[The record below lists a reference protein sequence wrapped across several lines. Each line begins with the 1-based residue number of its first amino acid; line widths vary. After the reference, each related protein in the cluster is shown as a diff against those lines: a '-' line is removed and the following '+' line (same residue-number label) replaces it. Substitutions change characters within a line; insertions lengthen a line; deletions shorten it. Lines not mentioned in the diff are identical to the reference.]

1 MLGIPQ
7 LIGLSNAIIREGINT
22 FYMLV
27 NRSSLSRFA
36 LPQTSAEW
44 EQVFARCVAIFAKV
58 PLSTWQ
64 FLVRVLLVLSLSLS
78 LARLFWLVFPAPIIP
93 AATVAILTSSAP
105 TDSNNPSVNITQL
118 KSLTV
123 FGKVEVAKQEQPA
136 VIESKAVDTH
146 LNLILV
152 GVMEGSDESS
162 SRAIIASGDK
172 QDVYAINAALPVG
185 NNVTLS
191 KVMNDRVIINNNGQY
206 ESLWLYQNDPNAP
219 PISQASAMPQA
230 MVPQQPMPSGRPGPS
245 PEMQSP
251 QDRASEPVT
260 AEVSRNLA
268 DVVAMSI
275 YRENGQVVGYKIRP
289 GRDAEKFKS
298 FGLQTDDIVTAING
312 MPLTNPA
319 KIMEV
324 YKNMGN
330 TTSASLEIKRGGS
343 VITVDVVLQ

>member
-1 MLGIPQ
+1 
-7 LIGLSNAIIREGINT
+7 
-22 FYMLV
+22 MLV

-36 LPQTSAEW
+36 VPQTSAEL
-44 EQVFARCVAIFAKV
+44 EQVFARCIAVVAKV

-64 FLVRVLLVLSLSLS
+64 FLIRFLLVLSLSVS

-93 AATVAILTSSAP
+93 AATVAIP
-105 TDSNNPSVNITQL
+105 TATAQVDSGNPSVNIAQL
-118 KSLTV
+118 KTLAV
-123 FGKVEVAKQEQPA
+123 FGKPEAPKQDQPA
-136 VIESKAVDTH
+136 VVETQATVTQ

-152 GVMEGSDESS
+152 GVIVGSDENS
-162 SRAIIASGDK
+162 SRAMIASGDK
-172 QDVYAINAALPVG
+172 QDLYAVNAALPVG

-191 KVMNDRVIINNNGQY
+191 KVMDDRVIINNNGQY
-206 ESLWLYQNDPNAP
+206 ESLWLYQSDPNAP
-219 PISQASAMPQA
+219 PISQVSQA
-230 MVPQQPMPSGRPGPS
+230 APQQIAPAPTAAYPSGRPNPG

-251 QDRASEPVT
+251 LERAGASDP
-260 AEVSRNLA
+260 ALAQVSRNLS
-268 DVVAMSI
+268 DVLAMSI
-275 YRENGQVVGYKIRP
+275 QRENGQVIGYKIRP
-289 GRDAEKFKS
+289 GRDAEKFKAL
-298 FGLQTDDIVTAING
+298 GLQTDDVVTAING

>member
-1 MLGIPQ
+1 
-7 LIGLSNAIIREGINT
+7 
-22 FYMLV
+22 MLV
-27 NRSSLSRFA
+27 NRSSISRVA

-44 EQVFARCVAIFAKV
+44 EQVFARCVAAIAKV

-64 FLVRVLLVLSLSLS
+64 FLARFLLVLSLSIS
-78 LARLFWLVFPAPIIP
+78 LARLFWLVFPTPAIP
-93 AATVAILTSSAP
+93 VATVAIP
-105 TDSNNPSVNITQL
+105 TAAVHADSNNSGVNIAQL
-118 KSLTV
+118 KTLAI
-123 FGKVEVAKQEQPA
+123 FGKAEAPKQEQPA
-136 VIESKAVDTH
+136 VIETQATVTQ

-152 GVMEGSDESS
+152 GLIVSSDENSA
-162 SRAIIASGDK
+162 RAMIASGDK
-172 QDVYAINAALPVG
+172 QDLYAVNAPLPVG

-191 KVMNDRVIINNNGQY
+191 KIMNDRVIINNNGQY

-219 PISQASAMPQA
+219 PISQASAPPVAAQQIIPPQA
-230 MVPQQPMPSGRPGPS
+230 TPYPSGRPGPEL
-245 PEMQSP
+245 EMQSP
-251 QDRASEPVT
+251 QPDKGSTDPGV
-260 AEVSRNLA
+260 AEVSRNLS
-268 DVVAMSI
+268 DVLAMSI
-275 YRENGQVVGYKIRP
+275 QRENGQVIGYKIRP

-298 FGLQTDDIVTAING
+298 LGLQTDDIVTAING

>member
-1 MLGIPQ
+1 ML
-7 LIGLSNAIIREGINT
+7 A
-22 FYMLV
+22 
-27 NRSSLSRFA
+27 NRSSSSRFA
-36 LPQTSAEW
+36 MPQTSAEW
-44 EQVFARCVAIFAKV
+44 EHMFGRCLALLAKV
-58 PLSTWQ
+58 PLSSWQ
-64 FLVRVLLVLSLSLS
+64 FFVKLLLVLTLSLS
-78 LARLFWLVFPAPIIP
+78 LARLFWLLFPVPAVPTAIVAIP
-93 AATVAILTSSAP
+93 ATSGP
-105 TDSNNPSVNITQL
+105 VDTNNSSINIAQL
-118 KSLTV
+118 KSLAV
-123 FGKVEVAKQEQPA
+123 FGKVEAPKQEQPA
-136 VIESKAVDTH
+136 VIESKAVDTR
-146 LNLILV
+146 LNLTLV
-152 GVMEGSDESS
+152 GVIESSDENSA
-162 SRAIIASGDK
+162 RAIITSGDK
-172 QDVYAINAALPVG
+172 QEVYAINASLPVG

-191 KVMNDRVIINNNGQY
+191 KVMTDRVIINNNGQY

-219 PISQASAMPQA
+219 AVSKPVSTPQPIVSQELL
-230 MVPQQPMPSGRPGPS
+230 SGRNGGAYGP
-245 PEMQSP
+245 EVHSP
-251 QDRASEPVT
+251 QEKNGDPAL

-298 FGLQTDDIVTAING
+298 VGLQADDIVTAING

>member
-1 MLGIPQ
+1 ML
-7 LIGLSNAIIREGINT
+7 A
-22 FYMLV
+22 

-36 LPQTSAEW
+36 VPQTSAEW
-44 EQVFARCVAIFAKV
+44 EQILARGLAILAAV

-64 FLVRVLLVLSLSLS
+64 FLARLLLVLCLGIS
-78 LARLFWLVFPAPIIP
+78 LARLFWLVFPVPNLPAAAVAIP
-93 AATVAILTSSAP
+93 ASVVSGDSSSPA
-105 TDSNNPSVNITQL
+105 VNISQL
-118 KSLTV
+118 KALTV
-123 FGKVEVAKQEQPA
+123 FGKVEAPKQDQQPA
-136 VIESKAVDTH
+136 VIESKAVNTQ

-152 GVMEGSDESS
+152 GLMGSSEEGS

-172 QDVYAINAALPVG
+172 QDVYAVNDALPVG

-191 KVMNDRVIINNNGQY
+191 KVMSDRVIINNNGQY

-219 PISQASAMPQA
+219 PISQVSVAPQVIA
-230 MVPQQPMPSGRPGPS
+230 PQPAVFPSGRPSAVGP
-245 PEMQSP
+245 EIQSP
-251 QDRASEPVT
+251 QDRGAEPGV
-260 AEVSRNLA
+260 AEVSRNLS

-275 YRENGQVVGYKIRP
+275 HRENGQVIGYKIRP

-298 FGLQTDDIVTAING
+298 AGLQTDDIVTAING
-312 MPLTNPA
+312 MPLNNPA

-330 TTSASLEIKRGGS
+330 TTAASLEIKRGGS

>member
-1 MLGIPQ
+1 ML
-7 LIGLSNAIIREGINT
+7 A
-22 FYMLV
+22 

-36 LPQTSAEW
+36 VPQTSAEW
-44 EQVFARCVAIFAKV
+44 EQILAKGIAVVAAV

-64 FLVRVLLVLSLSLS
+64 FLARLLLVLCLSIS
-78 LARLFWLVFPAPIIP
+78 LARLFWLVFPVPNIP
-93 AATVAILTSSAP
+93 AAAVAIP
-105 TDSNNPSVNITQL
+105 TAVVSGDSGSPAVNISQL

-123 FGKVEVAKQEQPA
+123 FGKVEAPKQDQQAA
-136 VIESKAVDTH
+136 VESKAVNTQ

-152 GVMEGSDESS
+152 GVMEGSDEQS
-162 SRAIIASGDK
+162 SRAIITSGDK
-172 QDVYAINAALPVG
+172 QDVYAVNDALPVG

-191 KVMNDRVIINNNGQY
+191 KVMSDRVIISNNGQY
-206 ESLWLYQNDPNAP
+206 ESLWLYQTDPNAP
-219 PISQASAMPQA
+219 PISQVSMSPAI
-230 MVPQQPMPSGRPGPS
+230 VPQPAVFPSGRPSTMG

-251 QDRASEPVT
+251 QDRGGDQPAL
-260 AEVSRNLA
+260 AEVSRNLS

-275 YRENGQVVGYKIRP
+275 HRENGQVIGYKIRP

-298 FGLQTDDIVTAING
+298 AGLQADDIVTAING
-312 MPLTNPA
+312 MPLNNPA

-330 TTSASLEIKRGGS
+330 TTAASLEIKRGGS